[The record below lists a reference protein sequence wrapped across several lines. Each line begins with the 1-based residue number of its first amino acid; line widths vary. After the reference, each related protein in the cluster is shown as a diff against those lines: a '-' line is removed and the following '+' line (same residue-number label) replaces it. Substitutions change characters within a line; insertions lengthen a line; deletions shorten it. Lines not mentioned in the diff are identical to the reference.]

1 MKKVFYRKDIEKYN
15 ECYSDKA
22 VKKIVDM
29 ISNGDDTINKGTILD
44 ILNVK
49 YPLIDKYWFIY
60 NHCDLNRKQ
69 MADSIIFAAQTALL
83 HYEELNPDDNYVAD
97 ILDILRDSYTNSK
110 SLNSVMVTYQDGL
123 QDIVTESENDTKY
136 IAIGMIHMVDAIHS
150 LNEETE
156 LNLIVNHMNSALS
169 YFIKGLVSREDLK
182 TELINY
188 WKEIFK

>member
-83 HYEELNPDDNYVAD
+83 HYDELNPDDGYIEN

-110 SLNSVMVTYQDGL
+110 RLNTVMASYQDGL
-123 QDIVTESENDTKY
+123 QDIVTQSENDTKY
-136 IAIGMIHMVDAIHS
+136 IAIGMIHMVDAVHS
-150 LNEETE
+150 LNEEAE

-182 TELINY
+182 LELINY